1 MEKFGSFEVLFR
13 PVLFD
18 QAWSFLSQI
27 DQWQAKQHAIS
38 ILRKFK
44 IVTVYLSKKHHYI
57 IRKLRIPQYHV
68 FHRSVCIH
76 AQVNS
81 GRYHCNYIQCKK
93 RAIPKSFRWID
104 FVCCLSSI
112 WCVSRCWFV
121 TSKRLL
127 PHLILL
133 SCRLVTRIGFNQTRH
148 SQPYKLWPSKLN
160 QYHLIYSF
168 QACEVEKALKRTKYL
183 SCALIIVFQK

>member
-1 MEKFGSFEVLFR
+1 MSLENYAFHNIMYF
-13 PVLFD
+13 
-18 QAWSFLSQI
+18 I
-27 DQWQAKQHAIS
+27 DQFA
-38 ILRKFK
+38 
-44 IVTVYLSKKHHYI
+44 T
-57 IRKLRIPQYHV
+57 P
-68 FHRSVCIH
+68 
-76 AQVNS
+76 QVNS
-81 GRYHCNYIQCKK
+81 GRYHGNYIQCKK
-93 RAIPKSFRWID
+93 RAIPKSLRWID

-148 SQPYKLWPSKLN
+148 SQPYKLRPSKLN

-183 SCALIIVFQK
+183 SCVLIIVFQKWNSYSKSICDKDKTNMIIYVLCAANIL

>member
-1 MEKFGSFEVLFR
+1 ML
-13 PVLFD
+13 
-18 QAWSFLSQI
+18 
-27 DQWQAKQHAIS
+27 
-38 ILRKFK
+38 
-44 IVTVYLSKKHHYI
+44 
-57 IRKLRIPQYHV
+57 
-68 FHRSVCIH
+68 H
-76 AQVNS
+76 AQANS
-81 GRYHCNYIQCKK
+81 GRYHSNYIQCKK
-93 RAIPKSFRWID
+93 IAIPKSLRWID
-104 FVCCLSSI
+104 FVCCSSSI

-148 SQPYKLWPSKLN
+148 SQPYKLRPSKLN

-183 SCALIIVFQK
+183 SCVFIIVFKNEIATVNQFAIRIRLTWLFMFYVLQIYYKACINCIQRSFETSSNLWIKLIDYFIIILWNFH